1 MKYLLGESSAD
12 EQLAVESWLKEDAA
26 NQQQFDQLKKIWENS
41 KQLAAESD
49 ADENMAWEKFRKK
62 ISAETQPAVTKPAG
76 KKLSFLKIA
85 ALFVLVAGLAIITY
99 LMRSGNNDTAEQIAT
114 AGETVLTDTL
124 PDGSVVT
131 LNKQSSLIYPGKFK
145 GETRTVTLKGEAFF
159 HVTPDKKK
167 PFIISVN
174 NIQVTVVGTSFN
186 IKSNISGTE
195 VIVETG
201 VVRVARNG
209 KTIELRAG
217 EKLMFSAADSIPV
230 KETVTDQLY
239 NYYRSREFVCD
250 DTPLWKLVD
259 VLNEAYGSQ
268 IVIGRKELR
277 ELRITTTF
285 NNESLDKILEVIHLT
300 FDISISRQDGQVILN

>member
-26 NQQQFDQLKKIWENS
+26 NQQQYDQLKKIWENS

-76 KKLSFLKIA
+76 KKFSFLKIA

>member
-1 MKYLLGESSAD
+1 M
-12 EQLAVESWLKEDAA
+12 
-26 NQQQFDQLKKIWENS
+26 
-41 KQLAAESD
+41 
-49 ADENMAWEKFRKK
+49 
-62 ISAETQPAVTKPAG
+62 
-76 KKLSFLKIA
+76 
-85 ALFVLVAGLAIITY
+85 
-99 LMRSGNNDTAEQIAT
+99 
-114 AGETVLTDTL
+114 
-124 PDGSVVT
+124 
-131 LNKQSSLIYPGKFK
+131 
-145 GETRTVTLKGEAFF
+145 
-159 HVTPDKKK
+159 
-167 PFIISVN
+167 N

>member
-1 MKYLLGESSAD
+1 MKYLLGESSAE
-12 EQLAVESWLKEDAA
+12 EQIAVESWLKEDAA
-26 NQQQFDQLKKIWENS
+26 NQQQYDQLKKIWENS

-49 ADENMAWEKFRKK
+49 ADENKAWEKFRKK
-62 ISAETQPAVTKPAG
+62 ISPATQPAVTTPAV
-76 KKLSFLKIA
+76 KKFSFLKIA
-85 ALFVLVAGLAIITY
+85 ALFILVAGVAIITY
-99 LMRSGNNDTAEQIAT
+99 LMRSGNNDSTEQIAT

-145 GETRTVTLKGEAFF
+145 GETRPVTLKGEAFF

-209 KTIELRAG
+209 KTTELRAG
-217 EKLMFSAADSIPV
+217 EKLMFSAADSTPV

-268 IVIGRKELR
+268 IIIGRKELR

-300 FDISISRQDGQVILN
+300 FDITISRQDGQVILN

>member
-1 MKYLLGESSAD
+1 MKYLLGESSAE
-12 EQLAVESWLKEDAA
+12 EQIAVESWLKEDAA

-62 ISAETQPAVTKPAG
+62 IAAETQPAVTKPAG

-99 LMRSGNNDTAEQIAT
+99 LMRTGSNDAAEQIAT

-145 GETRTVTLKGEAFF
+145 GETRAVTLKGEAFF
-159 HVTPDKKK
+159 HVTPDKRK